1 MSQGERLPKTLPPVL
16 EQKLRSSESES
27 ESSESESESST
38 YSDYSD
44 YDDYSYSDYD
54 SYSDYSEEENEPQPI
69 ARNAFAKKRV
79 LAGVEPKPVQ
89 PVEST
94 EPTEPA
100 EAEAEAEKKRGWRM
114 PEEVKETLT
123 KEAFDRVAEGKE
135 TVDVAAVKA
144 LVADKGVSE
153 AVVNEV

>member
-1 MSQGERLPKTLPPVL
+1 MSQGERLPKTLPPAL
-16 EQKLRSSESES
+16 KQKLRSSESES

-54 SYSDYSEEENEPQPI
+54 SYSDYSEEEEDPQPI

-89 PVEST
+89 LVEST
-94 EPTEPA
+94 EPTET
-100 EAEAEAEKKRGWRM
+100 EAEAEKKRGWRM

-144 LVADKGVSE
+144 IVADKGVSE

>member
-1 MSQGERLPKTLPPVL
+1 MSQGERLPKTLPPAL

-27 ESSESESESST
+27 ESSESESESSA

-54 SYSDYSEEENEPQPI
+54 SYSDYSEEEEDPKPI

-94 EPTEPA
+94 EPTET
-100 EAEAEAEKKRGWRM
+100 EAEAEKKRGWRM

-144 LVADKGVSE
+144 IVADKGVSE